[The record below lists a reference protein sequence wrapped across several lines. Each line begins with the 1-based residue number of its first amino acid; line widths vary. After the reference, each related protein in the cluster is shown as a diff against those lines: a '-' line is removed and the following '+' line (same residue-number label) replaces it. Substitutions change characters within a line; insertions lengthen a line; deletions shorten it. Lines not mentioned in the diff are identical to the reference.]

1 MKDKVRFEDLIQNE
15 VVIMQTSK
23 CLEALE
29 SSDLNL
35 IVIDDFHKR
44 SMKQDISKIFQIT
57 IIL

>member
-1 MKDKVRFEDLIQNE
+1 MIDVKDKVSFEDLIQNQ

-29 SSDLNL
+29 GSDLNL

-44 SMKQDISKIFQIT
+44 SMKQDI
-57 IIL
+57 